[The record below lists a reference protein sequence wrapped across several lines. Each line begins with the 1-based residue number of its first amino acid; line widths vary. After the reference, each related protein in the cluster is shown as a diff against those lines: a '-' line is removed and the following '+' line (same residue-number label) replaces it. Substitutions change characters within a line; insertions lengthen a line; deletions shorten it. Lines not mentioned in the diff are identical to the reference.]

1 MAQKKSKTQS
11 KLQSKKHQP
20 KSFWSQRNVIILFLV
35 LAVLTASYFLFF
47 KKKLSNEP
55 QWVKEGEVTFL
66 NKDTKQ
72 QLAKIEVEVANNPT
86 ERSQGLMYRSE
97 MEENNGMLFIF
108 DHMEMQSFWMKNTIL
123 PLDILFISDKGVI
136 NTIHRNTTPYSEA
149 SLPSK
154 DKSQFVVEVNGGFCK
169 KHNINEG
176 DLIEYKLDTK

>member
-1 MAQKKSKTQS
+1 MSQKKSKIA
-11 KLQSKKHQP
+11 SKKKQQP
-20 KSFWSQRNVIILFLV
+20 KSFFSQRNVIIIVLV
-35 LAVLTASYFLFF
+35 LAVITASYFLFF
-47 KKKLSNEP
+47 KTKLSNEP

-86 ERSQGLMYRSE
+86 DRMQGLMYRSE
-97 MEENNGMLFIF
+97 MDENNGMLFIF
-108 DHMEMQSFWMKNTIL
+108 DNMEMQSFWMKNTIIS
-123 PLDILFISDKGVI
+123 LDILFIDNKGVI

-154 DKSQFVVEVNGGFCK
+154 LQSQFVVEVNAGYCK

-176 DLIEYKLDTK
+176 DLIEYKIDTK